1 MADRPTYP
9 NYLGDTFAR
18 DVAEHQLTILHD
30 DGLYRHL
37 RCARPGSGIERF
49 DIVTW
54 PGHLHI
60 GGDRDGYTFSRVK
73 DMFEFFRRRGGG
85 RINPQYW
92 AEKLTDGRER
102 AKAYSRERAEEQI
115 WSVVR
120 SEYQRERAEEQIW
133 SVVRSEY
140 QNAGRAASGLAKA
153 VHAELIADCDAVL
166 DYEETARAALDE
178 FKHTTETGE
187 FRFHDSWELDL
198 QDWDYHYLW
207 SCHAIVWGI
216 AQYDAAI
223 AAQPGSDHSQP
234 PSSRLTC
241 ALHGIPDT
249 AQPWQR
255 RTTTALAEAGITVGD
270 LRAMATAAGA
280 R

>member
-1 MADRPTYP
+1 MADRPAYP
-9 NYLGDTFAR
+9 NYLGDTFAK
-18 DVAEHQLTILHD
+18 DVAHHELKILKD

-37 RCARPGSGIERF
+37 RFARPGTGIEHF
-49 DIVTW
+49 DLITW
-54 PGHLHI
+54 PYHLHI
-60 GGDRDGYTFSRVK
+60 GGDRDGYTFRHIEN
-73 DMFEFFRRRGGG
+73 MFEFFRRRGGG

-102 AKAYSRERAEEQI
+102 AKTYSRERAEEQI
-115 WSVVR
+115 WQCVR
-120 SEYQRERAEEQIW
+120 SG
-133 SVVRSEY
+133 Y
-140 QNAGRAASGLAKA
+140 QNAGRAANGLAKA
-153 VHAELIADCDAVL
+153 VHAELIADCSAVL

-187 FRFHDSWELDL
+187 FRFFDSWELDL

-223 AAQPGSDHSQP
+223 AAQPDADHIQP
-234 PSSRLTC
+234 PSSRITR